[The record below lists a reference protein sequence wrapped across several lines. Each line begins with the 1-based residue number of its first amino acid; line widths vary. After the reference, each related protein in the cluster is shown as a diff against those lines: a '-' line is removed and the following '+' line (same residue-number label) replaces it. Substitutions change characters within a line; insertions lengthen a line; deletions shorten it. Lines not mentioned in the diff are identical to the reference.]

1 MPAGFKSQTW
11 TVWIIY
17 RSRIQIPRPHR
28 KTGCPAKWAEPAE
41 RLLDGWT
48 GVLSLCPAVLHVLC
62 CGFTFQLW
70 QRRIAA
76 LLTAKSL
83 TGFSCVWIHAESET
97 VFEHVK
103 FCAFM
108 FVGDSMLVSKCINEW
123 MGRAELLKKKYQ
135 STEKVKMSMIR
146 PLSLQGGSL
155 SYELSTC

>member
-1 MPAGFKSQTW
+1 M
-11 TVWIIY
+11 
-17 RSRIQIPRPHR
+17 
-28 KTGCPAKWAEPAE
+28 
-41 RLLDGWT
+41 
-48 GVLSLCPAVLHVLC
+48 
-62 CGFTFQLW
+62 
-70 QRRIAA
+70 
-76 LLTAKSL
+76 
-83 TGFSCVWIHAESET
+83 
-97 VFEHVK
+97 FEHVK